1 MTAREYPESVW
12 RKSNYSNGTN
22 GDCVEVAFAAEVAV
36 RDSKDPAGGLL
47 TVSPSAWEH
56 FLTATASPLP

>member
-1 MTAREYPESVW
+1 MTAREYPESAW
-12 RKSNYSNGTN
+12 RKSSYSNTTN
-22 GDCVEVAFAAEVAV
+22 GDCVEVALAADVAV

-56 FLTATASPLP
+56 FLTAAAPPLP